1 MEKNKRSINSFLT
14 LFFKHKDYSDRH
26 QKVILKNS
34 LNYMG
39 YFDNVFFY
47 IIFFTTLVLLL
58 SEENSLIPLPYHL
71 NFNVLVCHFAM

>member
-1 MEKNKRSINSFLT
+1 MEKNKGGSNSILT

-26 QKVILKNS
+26 QKVIHKNS

-39 YFDNVFFY
+39 YLKKFFY
-47 IIFFTTLVLLL
+47 TIFFTTLVLLL
-58 SEENSLIPLPYHL
+58 GEENSLIPYHL